1 MISCYCGR
9 INALDGT
16 FISVYFLMCAWFLRS
31 YFSSSL
37 LNWTLVHRLFFD
49 YFFWCN
55 VRRFFLH
62 HVAETS
68 LCCDT
73 FAPLIF
79 ALFFVCPQYQS
90 VAHVLLLLWL
100 PRRKKTP
107 IYFCIRYIFHRR
119 CSYILS
125 CWCISR
131 CFCLFIHCFSLC
143 FFLVR
148 MCTALTKTPAV
159 MECFWFCVHFTR
171 WLFAWFYVFQFWW
184 FDLRS
189 LKTFTSDR
197 NEKRDQKH
205 YLIEIFRQDVRL
217 VWASIKFMR
226 LKWMTQK

>member
-1 MISCYCGR
+1 MRWMELSSLYIFLCVRGFCVL
-9 INALDGT
+9 IFLHLFWTEHLCIA
-16 FISVYFLMCAWFLRS
+16 YFLIISFDATFVAFFFTTLLKLAFVVILLHLWFLL
-31 YFSSSL
+31 FL
-37 LNWTLVHRLFFD
+37 LYVHSIRALHMFF
-49 YFFWCN
+49 
-55 VRRFFLH
+55 
-62 HVAETS
+62 
-68 LCCDT
+68 CCFD
-73 FAPLIF
+73 
-79 ALFFVCPQYQS
+79 CQEG
-90 VAHVLLLLWL
+90 
-100 PRRKKTP
+100 KKTP

-131 CFCLFIHCFSLC
+131 CFCLFIHCFSSC

-197 NEKRDQKH
+197 NEKRD
-205 YLIEIFRQDVRL
+205 
-217 VWASIKFMR
+217 
-226 LKWMTQK
+226 